1 MMMMMMMDYGDDL
14 KLKKRF
20 GICEFKK
27 IQIWTGVRVL
37 VDIYLW

>member
-1 MMMMMMMDYGDDL
+1 MRYAKIVMMMMMMMDYGDDL

-27 IQIWTGVRVL
+27 IQI
-37 VDIYLW
+37 